1 MEKENQ
7 YLEFKQDRTK
17 TYLKTVSAFSNY
29 NGGEI
34 RFGVKDD
41 GSLLPIDDPHS
52 FALDLENQIND
63 SITPQVLYK
72 IVLNANNT
80 ISLIVEKG
88 INPPYFY
95 NGKSYKRNNTSTIEV
110 DEYEL
115 RRLVLEGKNL
125 SFDELSID
133 KKELSFS
140 TLEAM
145 LKERL
150 NLVNFDETVLK
161 TLNLLN
167 SKGYNNAAVLLSDN
181 NSFPGLDIVVFG
193 KDINVFKERL
203 DLSNE
208 SIINQYQK
216 AMDIFTRNYVEE
228 RVNSSFRSTFE
239 RIPKIAFKEIILNA
253 IVHRE
258 YDIKAN
264 TKVEMHE
271 NKIVI
276 TSPGGLPK
284 GITEEE
290 FLNRPYSVLRN
301 PIIASVFRTL
311 KLIEQFAT
319 GLIRTKYAYFNA
331 DNKPRFVVSD
341 NFIEVTL
348 PTLEDKFYL
357 SEEELAFL
365 NELDSN
371 FLYTREKLETI
382 TGLNKTKL
390 IRILNSL
397 IEKKYIQKIGQGK
410 RTLYSK

>member
-1 MEKENQ
+1 MEKESQN
-7 YLEFKQDRTK
+7 LEFKQDRTK
-17 TYLKTVSAFSNY
+17 TYLKTVSAFANY

-41 GSLLPIDDPHS
+41 GSILPISDPHT

-63 SITPQVLYK
+63 SISPQVLYRV
-72 IVLNANNT
+72 VLNANNT
-80 ISLIVEKG
+80 ISLVVEKG

-95 NGKSYKRNNTSTIEV
+95 NGKSYKRSNTSTVEV

-125 SFDELSID
+125 TFDELTTD
-133 KKELSFS
+133 KKDLSFA
-140 TLEAM
+140 TLEKM
-145 LKERL
+145 LKGRL
-150 NLVNFDETVLK
+150 NLVKFDETVLK
-161 TLNLLN
+161 TLNLKN
-167 SKGYNNAAVLLSDN
+167 RNGFNNAAILLSDN

-193 KDINVFKERL
+193 KDINIFKERL
-203 DLSNE
+203 DLSNQ
-208 SIINQYQK
+208 SIINQYEK

-228 RVNSSFRSTFE
+228 RVNSSYRSTFE

-264 TKVEMHE
+264 TKVEMYE
-271 NKIVI
+271 NKIII

-284 GITEEE
+284 GLTEEE
-290 FLNRPYSVLRN
+290 FLNKPYSVLRN
-301 PIIASVFRTL
+301 PIIASVLRTL

-319 GLIRTKYAYFNA
+319 GLARTKLAYFSA
-331 DNKPRFVVSD
+331 DNKPRFIVSE
-341 NFIEVTL
+341 NFIQVVL
-348 PTLEDKFYL
+348 PTFEDKSFL
-357 SEEELAFL
+357 TDEELEFL
-365 NELDSN
+365 NQLDSN

-382 TGLNKTKL
+382 TGLNKPKL

-397 IEKKYIQKIGQGK
+397 IQKKYIQKIGQGK
-410 RTLYSK
+410 STLYSK

>member
-41 GSLLPIDDPHS
+41 GSILPIDDPHS

-63 SITPQVLYK
+63 SVTPQVLYK

-125 SFDELSID
+125 SFDELSVD

-150 NLVNFDETVLK
+150 NLINFDESVLK

-193 KDINVFKERL
+193 KDINVFKERI

>member
-1 MEKENQ
+1 MVKENQ
-7 YLEFKQDRTK
+7 FLEFKQDRTK
-17 TYLKTVSAFSNY
+17 TYLKTVSAFANY
-29 NGGEI
+29 YGGEI
-34 RFGVKDD
+34 CFGVKDD
-41 GSLLPIDDPHS
+41 GSILPISDPHA

-63 SITPQVLYK
+63 SISPQPLYK

-80 ISLIVEKG
+80 ISLKVEKG

-95 NGKSYKRNNTSTIEV
+95 NGKSYKRNNTATVEV

-125 SFDELSID
+125 TFDELTTD
-133 KKELSFS
+133 KKDLSFT
-140 TLEAM
+140 TLETK

-150 NLVNFDETVLK
+150 HLLNFDETVLK

-167 SKGYNNAAVLLSDN
+167 SNGYNNAAILLSDN
-181 NSFPGLDIVVFG
+181 NTFPGLDIVVFG
-193 KDINVFKERL
+193 KDINIFKERL
-203 DLSNE
+203 DLSKE
-208 SIINQYQK
+208 SIINQFEK
-216 AMDIFTRNYVEE
+216 AMEIFTRNYIEE
-228 RVNSSFRSTFE
+228 RVNSSFRTTFE

-253 IVHRE
+253 LVHRE

-271 NKIVI
+271 DKIII

-319 GLIRTKYAYFNA
+319 GLARTKLAYFSA
-331 DNKPRFVVSD
+331 DNKPRFIVSE
-341 NFIEVTL
+341 NFIQVIL
-348 PTLEDKFYL
+348 PTLEDKFNL
-357 SEEELAFL
+357 TEEELAFL
-365 NELDSN
+365 KQLDSN
-371 FLYTREKLETI
+371 FLYTREKLEDI

-410 RTLYSK
+410 STLYSK

>member
-41 GSLLPIDDPHS
+41 GSILPIDDPHS

-63 SITPQVLYK
+63 SVTPQVLYK

-125 SFDELSID
+125 SFDELSVD

-150 NLVNFDETVLK
+150 NLINFDESVLK

-193 KDINVFKERL
+193 KDINVFKERI

-228 RVNSSFRSTFE
+228 RVNSSCRSTFE

>member
-41 GSLLPIDDPHS
+41 GSILPIDDPHS

-125 SFDELSID
+125 SFDELSVD

-193 KDINVFKERL
+193 KDINVFKERI

-301 PIIASVFRTL
+301 PIIASVFRTI

-357 SEEELAFL
+357 TEEELAFL